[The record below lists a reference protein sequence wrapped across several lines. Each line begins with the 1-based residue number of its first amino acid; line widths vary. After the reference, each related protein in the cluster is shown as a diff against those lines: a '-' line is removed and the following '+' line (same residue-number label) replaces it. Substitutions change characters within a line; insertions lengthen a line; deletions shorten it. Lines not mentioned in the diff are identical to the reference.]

1 MEQHYPTYLIH
12 YGIQGQKW
20 GVRRFQNEDGT
31 WTSEGLERR
40 RELIEKGAHPLAKE
54 VRVATKEGKAQ
65 VRYNKM
71 LAKSQNAANKK
82 FDKLTT
88 KMERDKK
95 LGLNPSE
102 KDAKKAIK
110 LGTQVRQFDQIAKNP
125 NEYYK
130 SMSRTEKAAFV
141 SGILGGIYGLPVA
154 GAIAGIN
161 AYKSNKYYSST
172 MEKMREET
180 IKDLKKHKII

>member
-1 MEQHYPTYLIH
+1 MERQYPTYLIH

-40 RELIEKGAHPLAKE
+40 RSLIESGASRREIRKAG
-54 VRVATKEGKAQ
+54 KEGRAQ

-88 KMERDKK
+88 RLEQDKKAGLNQSERDI
-95 LGLNPSE
+95 
-102 KDAKKAIK
+102 KKAIRY
-110 LGTQVRQFDQIAKNP
+110 GTNARTADYIAKNP

-130 SMSRTEKAAFV
+130 SMHRTEKAAFV
-141 SGILGGIYGLPVA
+141 SGIVGGIYGLPVA
-154 GAIAGIN
+154 GVIAGVN
-161 AYKSNKYYSST
+161 AYKSNKYYSDVI
-172 MEKMREET
+172 EKAREET
-180 IKDLKKHKII
+180 LKDLKKHKII

>member
-1 MEQHYPTYLIH
+1 MDHYPTYLIH

-40 RELIEKGAHPLAKE
+40 KQLIESGASGREIRK
-54 VRVATKEGKAQ
+54 ATREGRAQ

-71 LAKSQNAANKK
+71 LAKSQNVANKK

-88 KMERDKK
+88 KMERDRKV
-95 LGLNPSE
+95 GLNPSE
-102 KDAKKAIK
+102 KDVRKAIK

-154 GAIAGIN
+154 GAIAGVN